1 MGPEPRAFEAKHLCV
16 CSQPSLYRPTFL
28 PLSSL
33 SADVPKVEVLEQE
46 LAWLK
51 EHLSQLDSPVVFC
64 HNDLLCKNII
74 YDSTKGMASL
84 ALATQQQGS
93 ACLTSWFLGFG
104 PQASTWTSKVRPSGI
119 DQKLICRREMRKKQ
133 IPT

>member
-1 MGPEPRAFEAKHLCV
+1 M
-16 CSQPSLYRPTFL
+16 QPFP

-74 YDSTKGMASL
+74 YDSDKGT
-84 ALATQQQGS
+84 ALHAPQMQRTQAVGWS
-93 ACLTSWFLGFG
+93 ADF
-104 PQASTWTSKVRPSGI
+104 
-119 DQKLICRREMRKKQ
+119 
-133 IPT
+133 